1 MRSSDDK
8 LRVRFSLRWKITLPF
23 MFLALMLAMGAIVI
37 VNRLS
42 VESEQLQFL
51 RQLLD
56 SGQQATDEVVRIEER
71 LLEVERAVAN
81 TEGVVPAV
89 ALGDAEELRQKILGL
104 IINSRVDVAV
114 ILERDGTS
122 LLTSRRTG
130 AEIPEILRGEGF
142 YSDWRFVRQVLQLD
156 SGSSAVVDEVG
167 EKQVGLESIRLGDD
181 EVQVLFIAAP
191 LLNESGTILGAVL
204 TGAYLDNVVEQLS
217 QSARTAIAFYDART
231 GELLGTTFEDSSTW
245 DPVGL
250 ALSPELIEIAR
261 DVNRD
266 EDPYRTIKVAGK
278 TYGEI
283 ITPFTV
289 RQGTVELGMLGVA
302 LYGAEDPDLAY
313 ETYQK
318 RITSIIVVAALA
330 LVLVVSVGL
339 YLSHTITRPLIDI
352 AEASAQ
358 VAAGDLTTQVAAR
371 SGDEVGL
378 LGKAFNRMVEDLRE
392 GAVYRSLL
400 SRTMSPEMREE
411 LRKTMQKGES
421 FHQGQVGRGTVLY
434 AEIRGIAFEES
445 EKDPTG
451 LMRALNEYYASL
463 SEIVHQHGGV
473 VHAFD
478 GRSLTAIF
486 GILPRNLP
494 PQVSALQAIH
504 AGFEMLSAVRA
515 IQITAD
521 MDSPPTWDIGVGL
534 STGTVLSGGLVT
546 EDQMHY
552 TVIGDA
558 LQIAE
563 AIQRITRASAS
574 TRLVIDQQTYRY
586 LRSVRSQFEFGREGQ
601 VQVEELGKEVKVYEV
616 SDRSSRLLE

>member
-23 MFLALMLAMGAIVI
+23 MFLALMLALGAIVI

-217 QSARTAIAFYDART
+217 QSARTAITFYDART

-494 PQVSALQAIH
+494 PQVSA
-504 AGFEMLSAVRA
+504 
-515 IQITAD
+515 AD
-521 MDSPPTWDIGVGL
+521 MDSPPTWDNGVGL
-534 STGTVLSGGLVT
+534 STGTVL
-546 EDQMHY
+546 
-552 TVIGDA
+552 
-558 LQIAE
+558 
-563 AIQRITRASAS
+563 
-574 TRLVIDQQTYRY
+574 
-586 LRSVRSQFEFGREGQ
+586 
-601 VQVEELGKEVKVYEV
+601 
-616 SDRSSRLLE
+616 

>member
-1 MRSSDDK
+1 MQGSEDN

-23 MFLALMLAMGAIVI
+23 MFLALMLALGAIVV

-71 LLEVERAVAN
+71 LLEVERAIAN
-81 TEGVVPAV
+81 TDGVVSSV
-89 ALGDAEELRQKILGL
+89 ALGDAEELREKILGL
-104 IINSRVDVAV
+104 IINSRIDVAV

-122 LLTSRRTG
+122 LLTSRRSG

-142 YSDWRFVRQVLQLD
+142 YSDWDFVRQVLQLD
-156 SGSSAVVDEVG
+156 SSSSAVVDEVG
-167 EKQVGLESIRLGDD
+167 EKQVGLQTIRLGDD
-181 EVQVLFIAAP
+181 EVRVLFVAAP

-217 QSARTAIAFYDART
+217 QSARTAIAFYDAQT
-231 GELLGTTFEDSSTW
+231 GQLLSTTFEDQSTW
-245 DPVGL
+245 EPPDL
-250 ALSPELIEIAR
+250 ALSAALIEIAR
-261 DVNRD
+261 DDDRS

-289 RQGTVELGMLGVA
+289 RQGTMELGMLGVA

-318 RITSIIVVAALA
+318 RITSIIVIAGLA

-352 AEASAQ
+352 AEASAH
-358 VAAGDLTTQVAAR
+358 VAAGDLTTQVATR

-378 LGKAFNRMVEDLRE
+378 LGRAFNRMVEELRE
-392 GAVYRSLL
+392 GAMYRNLL

-421 FHQGQVGRGTVLY
+421 FHQGQVARGTVLY
-434 AEIRGIAFEES
+434 AEIRGIAFKDGDNDPS
-445 EKDPTG
+445 E
-451 LMRALNEYYASL
+451 LMRSLNEYYASL

-473 VHAFD
+473 VHTFD
-478 GRSLTAIF
+478 GRSLIAIF

-494 PQVSALQAIH
+494 PQVSALQATH
-504 AGFEMLSAVRA
+504 AGFEMLAAVRA

-552 TVIGDA
+552 TVIGEA

-563 AIQRITRASAS
+563 SIQRITRASPS
-574 TRLVIDQQTYRY
+574 GRLVIDQQTYRY
-586 LRSVRSQFEFGREGQ
+586 LKSVRSQFEFGREVQ
-601 VQVEELGKEVKVYEV
+601 VQIEELGKEVKVYEV
-616 SDRSSRLLE
+616 SDRSSRLID